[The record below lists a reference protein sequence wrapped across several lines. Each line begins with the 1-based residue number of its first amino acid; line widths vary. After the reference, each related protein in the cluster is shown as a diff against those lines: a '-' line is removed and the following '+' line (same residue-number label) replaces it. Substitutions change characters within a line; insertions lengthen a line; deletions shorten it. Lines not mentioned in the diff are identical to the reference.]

1 MESSKEKKNRPK
13 IAELDIVRAFA
24 ILAVVLIH
32 ATADAT
38 ARTGESPLALGEGSL
53 TQMVFVAV
61 NRMSL
66 FAVPL
71 FLFISGVVLFYRY
84 YDSWNLKQAAG
95 FYRKRIVS
103 SIIPYVL
110 WSFIYYVFNQWLFTR
125 TVVIEWVPFLKM
137 LRWADVGYHLYFMI
151 IIIQF
156 YLLFPLMMTAVKSS
170 AVLRQLMVPIG
181 FGIQAGFYAC
191 NHSVAPLAHRPS
203 LAVTYIGVF
212 MLGGFLGIHYGAFMQ
227 WMRRG
232 ALAVLPASVLG
243 GAALGAL
250 YLNDRYGSGGFGH
263 TWFEVTQNLY
273 AMLLGMALIWVG
285 AVLTPKAPGLHRFL
299 LALGSA
305 SFGIYL
311 AHPALLSLYRY
322 GMAPTGSML
331 SYDLYML
338 LGFLW
343 PLLGSWFLAWAYGR
357 VNKGLRGRKPS
368 SVPPGVRA
376 QEKAANG

>member
-1 MESSKEKKNRPK
+1 MEPSKGKKSRPK

-38 ARTGESPLALGEGSL
+38 ARAGESHLALAEGSL
-53 TQMVFVAV
+53 TQMAFVAI

-71 FLFISGVVLFYRY
+71 FIFISGVVLFYRY
-84 YDSWNLKQAAG
+84 YDTWSLKQAAG

-125 TVVIEWVPFLKM
+125 SVVIEWIPFLKM
-137 LRWADVGYHLYFMI
+137 LQWADVGYHLYFMI

-156 YLLFPLMMTAVKSS
+156 YLLFPLMMTAVKASGI
-170 AVLRQLMVPIG
+170 LEKLMVPIG
-181 FGIQAGFYAC
+181 FGIQAGFYAY
-191 NHSVAPLAHRPS
+191 NHYVAPLDHRPS

-212 MLGGFLGIHYGAFMQ
+212 MLGGYIGIHYSAFMQ

-232 ALAVLPASVLG
+232 AVLIVPAAVLG
-243 GAALGAL
+243 GLALGAL
-250 YLNDRYGSGGFGH
+250 FLNDRYGVGGFSH
-263 TWFEVTQNLY
+263 TWFEATQNAY
-273 AMLLGMALIWVG
+273 AMLLGMALTWVG
-285 AVLTPKAPGLHRFL
+285 AVVTPKLPGVHRAL
-299 LALGSA
+299 LVLGAA

-311 AHPALLSLYRY
+311 AHPALLSLYRV
-322 GMAPTGSML
+322 GIQPTGGML

-338 LGFLW
+338 IGFLW
-343 PLLGSWFLAWAYGR
+343 PLLGSLFLAIAYGWVSR
-357 VNKGLRGRKPS
+357 SLRGRRPAA
-368 SVPPGVRA
+368 VPPGVPA
-376 QEKAANG
+376 KGTAAN